1 LLGLLLFKW
10 VWTARAADGDSAS
23 TAKARRKLAA
33 AMCKRLQELLTCLRV
48 LVGTVIAMPVI
59 IDQQVRGKGEGAG
72 FWVGGRWAGWLLKW
86 CGCTGISV
94 G

>member
-1 LLGLLLFKW
+1 MPACDTKEQTLAEPTIHLLSMLCQSAC
-10 VWTARAADGDSAS
+10 VWTAHAADGDSAS

-59 IDQQVRGKGEGAG
+59 IDQQVHG
-72 FWVGGRWAGWLLKW
+72 
-86 CGCTGISV
+86 T
-94 G
+94 